1 MNFSFLKIHDDSVYR
16 FCEWSFLF
24 CCVLTSHTAPEADCP
39 GSSGPRQE
47 ITFTKPGKV
56 SLVVP
61 CILIPSDLIIFGGGH
76 ERGPSRLRLGVDEL
90 RGAPLVGDLGQ
101 AHVRHVDLA
110 ALHDEHEHVGAAVV
124 RPRGVPAVVQHE
136 LERHRIVFNRSVE
149 QEGEISLKIM
159 GAILL

>member
-1 MNFSFLKIHDDSVYR
+1 MQAPHRNIFIKICQFKLNNLIILQPEFRTRFSD
-16 FCEWSFLF
+16 
-24 CCVLTSHTAPEADCP
+24 
-39 GSSGPRQE
+39 
-47 ITFTKPGKV
+47 
-56 SLVVP
+56 LVVF
-61 CILIPSDLIIFGGGH
+61 CGSH
-76 ERGPSRLRLGVDEL
+76 ECGPARLSLRVDEL
-90 RGAPLVGDLGQ
+90 PGAPLVGDLGQ

-159 GAILL
+159 GAIHL